1 MSFIHGEVSM
11 QRGDS
16 GDFSDVTLNTPLVA
30 DDKVSTGDDSRT
42 ELELD
47 HADVLRLDS
56 NSDAHIVTLTRSQIR
71 VQLGEGLANYSIMNG
86 AEADVVIEAPNVAV
100 HPLREGRY
108 RIQVIGDS
116 DAEVTVR
123 DGEAEISTDEGN
135 THVKN
140 GQVITVHG
148 TGQDAEYKIAD
159 APSADDWDQ
168 WNRDRDNTIENARSY
183 QETNRYYTGA
193 HDLDGY
199 GVWSE
204 VPDYGPVWVPRV
216 SAGWAPYRAG
226 RWVYEPYYGW
236 TWVSAEP
243 WGWAPYH
250 YGRWFIYNNSWCW
263 WPGPVYGG
271 YRPIWAPAYVSF
283 FGFGRGSGISL
294 GVSFGGGFGSI
305 GWLPIGPGDYFHPWW
320 GGYRQR
326 YNVIDIHNVYN
337 IHGGIRPL
345 YRSDRF
351 SNLRNVFTNDRLRG
365 GVSGVPVGNFGRGF
379 GRANQVSISEL
390 HSGRVIAGNLPINPT
405 RESRRV
411 SDRPVGSWAAARV
424 NRDQRF
430 FSNPRSAQAQQG
442 GASNRFGGR
451 SQDIQQ
457 GYGARGGAVP
467 SGRSD
472 QSFAGARNNGW
483 QRFSRPGVAA
493 NDRGNSGT
501 ANSRYRS
508 QSGSYRP
515 PLDISKPIVNER
527 GGGESSTA
535 AITPLMQA
543 GEPAAEIRHFHQP
556 PSLPPGAGRRECA
569 GQPQRAF
576 AGCAR

>member
-1 MSFIHGEVSM
+1 M

-250 YGRWFIYNNSWCW
+250 YGRLVHLQQFM
-263 WPGPVYGG
+263 VLVA
-271 YRPIWAPAYVSF
+271 R
-283 FGFGRGSGISL
+283 
-294 GVSFGGGFGSI
+294 
-305 GWLPIGPGDYFHPWW
+305 
-320 GGYRQR
+320 
-326 YNVIDIHNVYN
+326 
-337 IHGGIRPL
+337 
-345 YRSDRF
+345 
-351 SNLRNVFTNDRLRG
+351 
-365 GVSGVPVGNFGRGF
+365 SGV
-379 GRANQVSISEL
+379 
-390 HSGRVIAGNLPINPT
+390 
-405 RESRRV
+405 RRV
-411 SDRPVGSWAAARV
+411 SSDL
-424 NRDQRF
+424 
-430 FSNPRSAQAQQG
+430 
-442 GASNRFGGR
+442 GASVCFVLWFW
-451 SQDIQQ
+451 
-457 GYGARGGAVP
+457 AR
-467 SGRSD
+467 
-472 QSFAGARNNGW
+472 
-483 QRFSRPGVAA
+483 
-493 NDRGNSGT
+493 
-501 ANSRYRS
+501 
-508 QSGSYRP
+508 
-515 PLDISKPIVNER
+515 
-527 GGGESSTA
+527 
-535 AITPLMQA
+535 
-543 GEPAAEIRHFHQP
+543 IRHQP
-556 PSLPPGAGRRECA
+556 WRVIWRRVWIDWMASDWTRRLFPSLVGRLSA
-569 GQPQRAF
+569 ALQRDRHSQCVQHSRRHQA
-576 AGCAR
+576 AVSK